1 MSNALKPR
9 RPRRKIPLPPVP
21 DHLASETLLTVREV
35 AALRRSGVSTV
46 WRDVARGTFPRP
58 IYVTS
63 RAPRWRL
70 ADVREIVAARAAATA
85 PAAE

>member
-1 MSNALKPR
+1 MSDAPKVR
-9 RPRRKIPLPPVP
+9 RPRRRMPLPPVP

-70 ADVREIVAARAAATA
+70 ADLRATVAARAAATA
-85 PAAE
+85 AE

>member
-1 MSNALKPR
+1 MSDAPKVR

-58 IYVTS
+58 IYVTP

-70 ADVREIVAARAAATA
+70 ADVRAIVGARATAAA
-85 PAAE
+85 K

>member
-1 MSNALKPR
+1 MSNPLKPR
-9 RPRRKIPLPPVP
+9 RPRRKVPPPPVP

-46 WRDVARGTFPRP
+46 WRDVARGTFPKP
-58 IYVTS
+58 LYVTA

-70 ADVREIVAARAAATA
+70 EDVRAIVAARAAAD
-85 PAAE
+85 AEEFR

>member
-1 MSNALKPR
+1 MSDAPKVR
-9 RPRRKIPLPPVP
+9 RPRRKVPLPPVP
-21 DHLASETLLTVREV
+21 DHLATETLLTVREV

-46 WRDVARGTFPRP
+46 WRDVARGTFLRP

-70 ADVREIVAARAAATA
+70 ADVRAIIAARATA
-85 PAAE
+85 AAE